1 LERWKI
7 LLAIVLGVAS
17 ALIIWRVG
25 FEELKSNVGNVGL
38 RTSSAPN
45 RPAGGPAVVRDGNE
59 PRRVEPA
66 DVNAPGEPNRPAD
79 VNAPAEPNRP
89 ADVNAPAEPNR
100 PADVNAPAEPNKPA
114 EPNEPLESI
123 NLKNIDMRHII
134 EKLASWTG
142 KVVIPTD
149 EAMQVKLTI
158 YSADKLPRSK
168 ALQMIYSAL
177 RLKGYV
183 AEHTD
188 NVIFLKPLKDA
199 KLDTVPTIAPDQ
211 PLAAIEN
218 KSQVVQK
225 FFQLKSYSPSQ
236 MGALIQ
242 PLIGEH
248 GHVSADE
255 NTRSLLVIDT
265 VANLMRIEK
274 IVDQFDV
281 PEAEETTTE
290 IFELQHGDPAEIVQ
304 LLRLLL
310 GGESSTTKRK
320 LPGPLRPAGGSPS
333 KGKTPGAATAVV
345 VGPSQL
351 PVVLIPEPR
360 RKWIIAKASA
370 EDMKEIREWIKKLDR
385 EEPVESEYETIPVTY
400 ADVREVAQRI
410 DDALSKMPGTE
421 LQPSVLVRP
430 LEHTQQIMVF
440 GRKDLREMVKKLV
453 EEVDVPAGQ
462 FETRHFPLKYADPD
476 QVKSNIEELFSE
488 LTGRSRSYGWRP
500 WDFYGSR
507 RRTSDSDMVRVI
519 SYPSLKEVTVIAS
532 PENME
537 KIAEQI
543 AEWDRPLDV
552 EQVKPRIIELQNC
565 DPVQMADLL
574 NTLFSERST
583 GRMSFFDIMFG
594 RTQSQQRIVGPLYGQ
609 LTFEDVPGTK
619 KIIVISKIPEAYDV
633 VEQLIRELDR
643 EEMAEVPRVVQLK
656 YADPESL
663 AERLNA
669 MFNEPGTSA
678 RIRLSAQGLSSY
690 SMMSDQDN
698 QSASN
703 QQNQNQEMYTPWWS
717 AAGARSRVN
726 EQMPISNVIGRVR
739 FVPDTHS
746 KSILVLAPP
755 GFIDEIEQVIHELDI
770 PGKQVMIKAVILEVD
785 HSSLTSLGVQ
795 LASNP
800 GDAFG
805 TLEENAI
812 TALSQLKVLEERGSL
827 TLNTTADIT
836 ALVDF
841 LIKRTNAKILNQQTL
856 WTEDNEEA
864 SFFKGDRVAF
874 QTDISTSGTGER
886 VTSAFEFERVGMTLR
901 TRPSIT
907 PEKRVEMVINIQ
919 LSQLTGD
926 IVNGQ
931 PVRTEMESTT
941 NVIVEDGQ
949 TIMLGGILFQKDSVI
964 ERKMPLLGDLPIIG
978 DIFGH
983 KETIEANNELIVFIT
998 PYVIDEP
1005 GELLP
1010 ETVETMERPKQMLKD
1025 VRDQLDSTMEKME
1038 QKLP

>member
-1 LERWKI
+1 
-7 LLAIVLGVAS
+7 V
-17 ALIIWRVG
+17 
-25 FEELKSNVGNVGL
+25 
-38 RTSSAPN
+38 
-45 RPAGGPAVVRDGNE
+45 
-59 PRRVEPA
+59 
-66 DVNAPGEPNRPAD
+66 
-79 VNAPAEPNRP
+79 
-89 ADVNAPAEPNR
+89 
-100 PADVNAPAEPNKPA
+100 
-114 EPNEPLESI
+114 
-123 NLKNIDMRHII
+123 
-134 EKLASWTG
+134 
-142 KVVIPTD
+142 
-149 EAMQVKLTI
+149 VKLTI